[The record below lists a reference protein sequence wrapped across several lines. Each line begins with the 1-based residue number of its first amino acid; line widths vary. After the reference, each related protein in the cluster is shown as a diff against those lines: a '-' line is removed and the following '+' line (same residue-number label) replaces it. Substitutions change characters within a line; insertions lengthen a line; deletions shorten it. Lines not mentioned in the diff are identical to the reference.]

1 MTLSPSFNKNP
12 ALDSWLRFHADGE
25 ITVYTGKVEMGQK
38 LTTAFAVIAAEELD
52 VDIGRIT
59 INTAE
64 TDATPDEGYTAGS
77 NSMEESGTAIRQ
89 ASALARRLLLD
100 AASSWLDEPVD
111 NLSVSDGVI
120 SGRSN
125 EKRVSYGELMDG
137 KRFEHNVSEDVITKS
152 PDDYRLIG
160 KPVAAEGLET
170 LVCGLPYFIQD
181 MELPDMVHARVVRP
195 PNHQARLIDVD
206 EAPVRAM
213 TGVIE
218 VILDGSFLAVAA
230 LREEQAVAAA
240 ARLKV
245 LANWDESARLDTSV
259 DIFEQ
264 LKSNDRRSLPVVEGI
279 PQDGPVP
286 EARPPASAARTLS
299 ATYLRPYHMHAS
311 IGPSAAMARS
321 DDEGLEVWTHAQGV
335 YPLRRALA
343 GALDLAEDFIHV
355 THVPG
360 SGCYGHNGADD
371 VTLDAV
377 LVARAVTGRPVL
389 LKWERDDEHAWEPY
403 GTAMRIE
410 MQASVDEDGQVIHWC
425 HDTFSDTHTARP
437 GDQGEHSRLL
447 AAWHRATPQTP
458 PPKQPSKVHH
468 MGIHR
473 NSEPL
478 YDFGETRIVKH
489 LVDDLPL
496 RVSTMRALGAY
507 ANIFAL
513 ESFIDE
519 LAAAEG
525 SDALNFRLAHLSD
538 PRARDVLEAAAA
550 AANWQGGP
558 VTPGRGQGLAFARY
572 KNQKCYA
579 AVAMDVAVD
588 DAGNIKLERATIAAD
603 AGQIVDRQGL
613 GNQLEGGLIQSASW
627 TLKEQVTWDSG
638 GITSRD
644 WESYPII
651 KFDEVPEIETVLIDR
666 PDQPFLGAGEA
677 TQGPTAA
684 AIANAVYNAVGIRL
698 RQIPFTPENVRKA
711 AMSG

>member
-12 ALDSWLRFHADGE
+12 GLDGWLQFHADGE
-25 ITVYTGKVEMGQK
+25 VTVFTGKVEMGQK

-59 INTAE
+59 ICTAE

-100 AASSWLDEPVD
+100 AASVWLDEPVE
-111 NLSVSDGVI
+111 NLSVSDGVV

-125 EKRVSYGELMDG
+125 EKRVSYGELMAG
-137 KRFEHNVSEDVITKS
+137 KRFEQDVSQDVVPKD
-152 PDDYRLIG
+152 PNDYRLIG

-170 LVCGLPYFIQD
+170 LVCGLSYFIQD

-195 PNHQARLIDVD
+195 PNHQARLTDVD
-206 EAPVRAM
+206 EVAVRAM

-218 VILDGSFLAVAA
+218 VVRDGSFLAVAA
-230 LREEQAVAAA
+230 VREEQAVAAA
-240 ARLKV
+240 ARLKA
-245 LANWDESARLDTSV
+245 LAAWDESAGLDTSV

-264 LKSNDRRSLPVVEGI
+264 LTSNDRRSLPVVNGI
-279 PQDGPVP
+279 PEEGPVP
-286 EARPPASAARTLS
+286 EARPPAAASKTLS

-321 DDEGLEVWTHAQGV
+321 DDAGLEVWTHAQGV

-343 GALDLAEDFIHV
+343 GALDLAEEFVHV

-403 GTAMRIE
+403 GSAMRIE
-410 MQASVDEDGQVIHWC
+410 MQASLDEAGRVIHWC

-447 AAWHRATPQTP
+447 AAWHRAVPKTA

-478 YDFGETRIVKH
+478 YDFGDTRIVKH

-496 RVSTMRALGAY
+496 RVSTLRALGAY

-519 LAAAEG
+519 LAAARG
-525 SDALNFRLAHLSD
+525 SDALDFRLAHLGD
-538 PRARDVLEAAAA
+538 PRARDVLEAAAT
-550 AANWQGGP
+550 AANWRGGP
-558 VTPGRGQGLAFARY
+558 AEAGRGQGLAFARY

-579 AVAMDVAVD
+579 AVVMDLAVD
-588 DAGNIKLERATIAAD
+588 DAGNIKLGRATIAAD

-613 GNQLEGGLIQSASW
+613 RNQLEGGLIQSASW

-684 AIANAVYNAVGIRL
+684 AIGNAVFNAVGIRL
-698 RQIPFTPENVRKA
+698 RQIPFTPENVRAA

>member
-1 MTLSPSFNKNP
+1 MTLSPSFNDNP
-12 ALDSWLRFHADGE
+12 GLDQWLQFHADGE
-25 ITVYTGKVEMGQK
+25 VTVYTGKVEMGQK
-38 LTTAFAVIAAEELD
+38 LATAFAVIAAEELD

-59 INTAE
+59 ICTAE

-77 NSMEESGTAIRQ
+77 NSMEHSGTAIRQ
-89 ASALARRLLLD
+89 ASAFARQILLE
-100 AASSWLDEPVD
+100 AASARLDEPVD
-111 NLSVSDGVI
+111 NLTVSNGLI

-125 EKRVSYGELMDG
+125 EKRVSYGDLMEG
-137 KRFEHNVSEDVITKS
+137 KRFEQDVSEDVVTKD
-152 PDDYRLIG
+152 PNNYRLIG
-160 KPVAAEGLET
+160 KPVAAKGLEA

-195 PNHQARLIDVD
+195 PNHQARLTHVD
-206 EAPVRAM
+206 EAVVSAM
-213 TGVIE
+213 TGV
-218 VILDGSFLAVAA
+218 VAVVRDGSFLAVAA
-230 LREEQAVAAA
+230 EREEQAVAAA
-240 ARLKV
+240 ARLRA
-245 LANWDESARLDTSV
+245 LAKWDEGARLDTSV

-264 LKSNDRRSLPVVEGI
+264 LKSNDRHSLPVVEGI

-286 EARPPASAARTLS
+286 EARPPASASKTLS

-311 IGPSAAMARS
+311 IGPSAACARS
-321 DDEGLEVWTHAQGV
+321 DDDGLDVWTHAQGV

-343 GALDLAEDFIHV
+343 GALDLAEEFIHV

-377 LVARAVTGRPVL
+377 LVARAIKGRPVL
-389 LKWERDDEHAWEPY
+389 LKWVRDDEHAWEPY
-403 GTAMRIE
+403 GSAMRIE
-410 MQASVDEDGQVIHWC
+410 MQASLDEQGQVIHWC

-447 AAWHRATPQTP
+447 AAWHRASPKTP
-458 PPKQPSKVHH
+458 PPKQPNMVHH

-478 YDFGETRIVKH
+478 YDFGETRTVKH
-489 LVDDLPL
+489 LVADLPL

-525 SDALNFRLAHLSD
+525 SDALDFRLAHLTD

-550 AANWQGGP
+550 AANWRGGSTKSG
-558 VTPGRGQGLAFARY
+558 VGRGLAFARY

-579 AVAMDVAVD
+579 AVVMDVAVD
-588 DAGNIKLERATIAAD
+588 DAGNISLKKATIAAD

-613 GNQLEGGLIQSASW
+613 RNQLEGGLIQSASW
-627 TLKEQVTWDSG
+627 TLKEQVAWDSG

-651 KFDEVPEIETVLIDR
+651 KFIDVPEIETILIDR

-684 AIANAVYNAVGIRL
+684 AIGNAVFNAVSIRL
-698 RQIPFTPENVRKA
+698 RQIPFTPDNVRKA